1 MDGMVWRMASNIQI
15 YKYKDTQIQI
25 LNGNWCWAS
34 YVASN
39 TQIFQYRNAQIP
51 ILITEYIGVGLV
63 AGLVVGQLA
72 SAFRRTLFRE
82 NFAN

>member
-1 MDGMVWRMASNIQI
+1 MAIGAGTCSI
-15 YKYKDTQIQI
+15 KYT
-25 LNGNWCWAS
+25 N
-34 YVASN
+34 
-39 TQIFQYRNAQIP
+39 IP
-51 ILITEYIGVGLV
+51 IQKCTNANTEYIGGGLV